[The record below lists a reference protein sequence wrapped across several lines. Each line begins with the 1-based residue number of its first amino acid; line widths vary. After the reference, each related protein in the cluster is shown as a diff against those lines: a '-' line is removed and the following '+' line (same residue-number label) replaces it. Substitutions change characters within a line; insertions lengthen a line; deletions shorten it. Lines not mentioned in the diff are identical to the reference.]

1 MPEQQEVTGLAAT
14 MTVIAMG
21 LGYSI
26 TAGDP
31 TIMSANLAL
40 VSRGL
45 QLSPSTASFL
55 ACLAT
60 LTLAGI
66 RGVRLADATA
76 VPACLV
82 NPGVIVTC

>member
-1 MPEQQEVTGLAAT
+1 MPQQQEVTGLAAT

-40 VSRGL
+40 VRRGL
-45 QLSPSTASFL
+45 
-55 ACLAT
+55 
-60 LTLAGI
+60 
-66 RGVRLADATA
+66 
-76 VPACLV
+76 
-82 NPGVIVTC
+82 